1 MLNSMWKAYI
11 DGVGAGVFLIFLG
24 ARLDLWR
31 HRPERLANLW
41 LAAAALSALIVNF
54 TGVLSRTTG
63 ISGHPIVGIL
73 NYIGV
78 AGVVVS
84 LLELVFSLAE
94 TTPPRLIRG
103 LEFLLLPLTVFRIT
117 HNAVMIIV
125 ALLLLAT
132 LFKAVKS
139 ARKGDADARVVL
151 WGLAVLL
158 ICLVSD
164 TVNELGLVNV
174 PYFLPVLGFIV
185 FFLLA
190 THAVNCHLAREE
202 SAARTD
208 PLTGLLNRRGFLE
221 LSRLV
226 VSMAERSAR
235 SFSVIM
241 IDLDHFKR
249 VNDKFGHAMGDRV
262 LQEISS
268 ILLRRVRNQ
277 DILARWGGE
286 EVIILLPDTG
296 VDGANALGEKIRSSV
311 EDLET
316 WYGTTRVCVTL
327 SVGISE
333 YHRGEPLTDTIQRA
347 DNALYRAKSSGRNRV
362 EYLAFTD
369 DTTGT
374 GDLIK

>member
-1 MLNSMWKAYI
+1 MLNAMWRAYM
-11 DGVGAGVFLIFLG
+11 DGIGAGVFLIFFG

-41 LAAAALSALIVNF
+41 LATAAFSALIVNF
-54 TGVLSRTTG
+54 TGVLPKTTDVG
-63 ISGHPIVGIL
+63 GHPIVVL
-73 NYIGV
+73 FNLIGV

-94 TTPPRLIRG
+94 TAPPRLIRG
-103 LEFLLLPLTVFRIT
+103 LEFLLLLLAVLRISVI
-117 HNAVMIIV
+117 AVMIIV
-125 ALLLLAT
+125 GVLLLVT
-132 LFKAVKS
+132 LFKAIKS
-139 ARKGDADARVVL
+139 ATRGDADARVLL

-164 TVNELGLVNV
+164 TADELGLVSV
-174 PYFLPVLGFIV
+174 PNYFPVLGFIV

-190 THAVNCHLAREE
+190 THAVNRHLAKEE
-202 SAARTD
+202 SSARTD

-226 VSMAERSAR
+226 VSIAERSAG
-235 SFSVIM
+235 SFSIIM

-249 VNDKFGHAMGDRV
+249 VNDKFGHAIGDRV
-262 LQEISS
+262 LQEIAT
-268 ILLRRVRNQ
+268 ILLRGVREQ

-296 VDGANALGEKIRSSV
+296 VNGAKALGEKIRASV
-311 EDLET
+311 EKLET
-316 WYGTTRVCVTL
+316 CHGEARICVTL
-327 SVGISE
+327 SLGISQ
-333 YHRGEPLTDTIQRA
+333 YHRGEPLTDTVQRA
-347 DNALYRAKSSGRNRV
+347 DNALYQAKSSGRNRV

-369 DTTGT
+369 DATGI
-374 GDLIK
+374 GDLIE

>member
-1 MLNSMWKAYI
+1 MNGI
-11 DGVGAGVFLIFLG
+11 GAGVFLIFFA

-31 HRPERLANLW
+31 HRPERIANLW
-41 LAAAALSALIVNF
+41 LATAAFSALIVNF
-54 TGVLSRTTG
+54 TGILLRTADAG
-63 ISGHPIVGIL
+63 GHPIVAMFNL
-73 NYIGV
+73 IGV

-94 TTPPRLIRG
+94 TAPPRLIRG
-103 LEFLLLPLTVFRIT
+103 LEFLLLLLAVLRISEI
-117 HNAVMIIV
+117 AVMIIV
-125 ALLLLAT
+125 VVLLLVT
-132 LFKAVKS
+132 LFKAIKS
-139 ARKGDADARVVL
+139 ASQGDADARVLL
-151 WGLAVLL
+151 WGLAVLM

-164 TVNELGLVNV
+164 IAHELELVSV
-174 PYFLPVLGFIV
+174 PYYSPVLGFIV

-190 THAVNCHLAREE
+190 THVVNRHMAKEE

-226 VSMAERSAR
+226 VSIAERSAG
-235 SFSVIM
+235 SFSILM

-249 VNDKFGHAMGDRV
+249 VNDKFGHAIGDRV
-262 LQEISS
+262 LQEIAT
-268 ILLRRVRNQ
+268 ILLRGVREQ

-296 VDGANALGEKIRSSV
+296 VNGAKALGEKIRASV
-311 EDLET
+311 EKLET
-316 WYGTTRVCVTL
+316 CHGEARICVTL
-327 SVGISE
+327 SLGISQ

-347 DNALYRAKSSGRNRV
+347 DNALYQAKSSGRNRV

-369 DTTGT
+369 DATGT
-374 GDLIK
+374 GDLIE

>member
-1 MLNSMWKAYI
+1 MLNPMWKAYM
-11 DGVGAGVFLIFLG
+11 DGIGAGVFLIFF
-24 ARLDLWR
+24 ASRLDIWR
-31 HRPERLANLW
+31 HRPERRANLW
-41 LAAAALSALIVNF
+41 LAAVAFSALMVNF
-54 TGVLSRTTG
+54 TAVFLKAAETG
-63 ISGHPIVGIL
+63 GHPIVVML

-94 TTPPRLIRG
+94 TSPPRLIRG
-103 LEFLLLPLTVFRIT
+103 LEFLSLLLAALRIPE
-117 HNAVMIIV
+117 NPMMIIV
-125 ALLLLAT
+125 TILLLVT

-139 ARKGDADARVVL
+139 ARQGDADARGIL

-164 TVNELGLVNV
+164 IAHALGLDTV
-174 PYFLPVLGFIV
+174 PNFLPVLGFIV

-190 THAVNCHLAREE
+190 THAINSHLAREE

-226 VSMAERSAR
+226 VSIAERSAR
-235 SFSVIM
+235 SFSIIM

-249 VNDKFGHAMGDRV
+249 VNDKFGHAMGDHV
-262 LQEISS
+262 LQEIAS
-268 ILLRRVRNQ
+268 ILLRRVRDQ

-296 VDGANALGEKIRSSV
+296 VNGANALGEKIRSSV
-311 EDLET
+311 EKLET
-316 WYGTTRVCVTL
+316 CHGETRICVTL
-327 SVGISE
+327 SLGISQ
-333 YHRGEPLTDTIQRA
+333 YHKGEPLTDTIQRA

-369 DTTGT
+369 DATGT
-374 GDLIK
+374 GDVIE

>member
-1 MLNSMWKAYI
+1 MLNSTWKAYM
-11 DGVGAGVFLIFLG
+11 DGIGAGVFLIFFG

-41 LAAAALSALIVNF
+41 LAAVAFSALIVNF
-54 TGVLSRTTG
+54 TGVLSRTADAG
-63 ISGHPIVGIL
+63 GHTIVVML
-73 NYIGV
+73 NLIGV

-84 LLELVFSLAE
+84 LLELVFSLSE
-94 TTPPRLIRG
+94 SDPPRLIRG
-103 LEFLLLPLTVFRIT
+103 LEFLLLPLTVLRISE
-117 HNAVMIIV
+117 NAVIIIV
-125 ALLLLAT
+125 TVLLLVT
-132 LFKAVKS
+132 LFKAIKS
-139 ARKGDADARVVL
+139 ARQGDADARVVL

-164 TVNELGLVNV
+164 IAHEQGLVNV
-174 PYFLPVLGFIV
+174 PNFFPVLGFIV

-190 THAVNCHLAREE
+190 THAINCHLAKEE

-226 VSMAERSAR
+226 VSIAKRSVR
-235 SFSVIM
+235 SFSIIM

-249 VNDKFGHAMGDRV
+249 VNDKFGHAIGDRV
-262 LQEISS
+262 LQEIAT
-268 ILLRRVRNQ
+268 ILLRGVRDQ

-286 EVIILLPDTG
+286 EVIVLLPDTG
-296 VDGANALGEKIRSSV
+296 VNGANALGEKIRTSV
-311 EDLET
+311 EELET
-316 WYGTTRVCVTL
+316 WHGATRICVTL
-327 SVGISE
+327 SLGISE

-369 DTTGT
+369 DVTGT
-374 GDLIK
+374 GDLIE